1 MEGTSHPVTT
11 WRKSSFSNG
20 AGGNCVEVGPA
31 PDAVHVRDTKHRDGG
46 TLVLTPATWRALT
59 ATVRA

>member
-1 MEGTSHPVTT
+1 VIA

-20 AGGNCVEVGPA
+20 AGGNCVEVGPT

-59 ATVRA
+59 ATARA

>member
-1 MEGTSHPVTT
+1 MIA

-20 AGGNCVEVGPA
+20 AGGACVEIGST

-46 TLVLTPATWRALT
+46 TLVLTPTAWHALT
-59 ATVRA
+59 TTMRD

>member
-1 MEGTSHPVTT
+1 MEGTNDPVIA

-20 AGGNCVEVGPA
+20 AGGACVEIGST

-46 TLVLTPATWRALT
+46 TLVLTPTAWHALT
-59 ATVRA
+59 TTMRD